1 MNDVRRGVPFLTKL
15 ITMSLAVVIG
25 TYLIP
30 GVHID
35 SVLTAIMLSVVLSLL
50 NVLLKPLLILLTL
63 PITILTL
70 GLFLVVINALIILLA
85 AEIVPG
91 FSVDG
96 FWWAVLFSIILSL
109 VISVLE
115 GIQRAASGNNNQ
127 D

>member
-1 MNDVRRGVPFLTKL
+1 MNEVRQGVPLLAKL
-15 ITMSLAVVIG
+15 VMMSLAVVIG

-35 SVLTAIMLSVVLSLL
+35 SVLTAILLSVVLSLL

-70 GLFLVVINALIILLA
+70 GLFLLVINALIILLA

-96 FWWAVLFSIILSL
+96 FWWAVLFSIILSIL
-109 VISVLE
+109 VSVLE
-115 GIQRAASGNNNQ
+115 AIQQTASRNNNR